1 MTLQKIQQLISV
13 GEAAKLVG
21 VSPDTLRRWAKSGRV
36 RHVVTPS
43 RRILFDPADIESVY
57 RTVDPDRESSM
68 RELNAESAGEPRSR
82 SLSDVPLPGLGRAG
96 R

>member
-1 MTLQKIQQLISV
+1 MTLQKMQQLISA

-43 RRILFDPADIESVY
+43 RRILFDPVDIEAMY
-57 RTVDPDRESSM
+57 TTVDPDCESSI
-68 RELNAESAGEPRSR
+68 
-82 SLSDVPLPGLGRAG
+82 SDVPLPGLGRAG

>member
-1 MTLQKIQQLISV
+1 MTLQKMQQLISS

-21 VSPDTLRRWAKSGRV
+21 VSPDTLRRWAKAGRV

-43 RRILFDPADIESVY
+43 RRILFDPADVEAMY
-57 RTVDPDRESSM
+57 RTVDPDRESSV
-68 RELNAESAGEPRSR
+68 
-82 SLSDVPLPGLGRAG
+82 SDVPLPGLGGAG

>member
-1 MTLQKIQQLISV
+1 MTLEKMQQLITS

-43 RRILFDPADIESVY
+43 RRILFDPADIEAMY
-57 RTVDPDRESSM
+57 RTVDPDSESSV
-68 RELNAESAGEPRSR
+68 P
-82 SLSDVPLPGLGRAG
+82 DVPLPGLGGAG

>member
-1 MTLQKIQQLISV
+1 MTLQKMQQLISS

-43 RRILFDPADIESVY
+43 RRILFDPADIEAMY
-57 RTVDPDRESSM
+57 RTVDPDRESSV
-68 RELNAESAGEPRSR
+68 L
-82 SLSDVPLPGLGRAG
+82 DVPLPGLGRG
-96 R
+96 VR

>member
-1 MTLQKIQQLISV
+1 MTLQKMQQLISS

-43 RRILFDPADIESVY
+43 RRILFDPADIEAMY
-57 RTVDPDRESSM
+57 RTVDPDSESSV
-68 RELNAESAGEPRSR
+68 A
-82 SLSDVPLPGLGRAG
+82 DVPLPGLGRAG

>member
-1 MTLQKIQQLISV
+1 MNVQKVQQLISA

-21 VSPDTLRRWAKSGRV
+21 VSPDTLRRWAKAGRV

-43 RRILFDPADIESVY
+43 RRILFDPADIEAMY
-57 RTVDPDRESSM
+57 RTVDPDREPSV
-68 RELNAESAGEPRSR
+68 
-82 SLSDVPLPGLGRAG
+82 SDVPLPGLGRAG

>member
-1 MTLQKIQQLISV
+1 MNVQQLPKLLTS
-13 GEAAKLVG
+13 GEAARLVG

-43 RRILFDPADIESVY
+43 RRILFDPADIEAVY
-57 RTVDPDRESSM
+57 RTVDPDSESSV
-68 RELNAESAGEPRSR
+68 P
-82 SLSDVPLPGLGRAG
+82 DVPLPGLGRAG

>member
-1 MTLQKIQQLISV
+1 MNVQKVPTLLTS

-43 RRILFDPADIESVY
+43 RRILFDPADIEAVY
-57 RTVDPDRESSM
+57 TTVGPERESLM
-68 RELNAESAGEPRSR
+68 
-82 SLSDVPLPGLGRAG
+82 SDVPLPGLGKVG
-96 R
+96 E

>member
-1 MTLQKIQQLISV
+1 MNVQKVPKLLTS

-43 RRILFDPADIESVY
+43 RRILFDPADIEAIY
-57 RTVDPDRESSM
+57 RTVDPDREPSV
-68 RELNAESAGEPRSR
+68 
-82 SLSDVPLPGLGRAG
+82 SDVPLPGLGRAG

>member
-1 MTLQKIQQLISV
+1 MTLQKMQQLISA

-43 RRILFDPADIESVY
+43 RRILFDPADIAAMY
-57 RTVDPDRESSM
+57 TTVDPESSI
-68 RELNAESAGEPRSR
+68 
-82 SLSDVPLPGLGRAG
+82 SDVPLPGLGRAG

>member
-1 MTLQKIQQLISV
+1 MTLQKMQRLISA

-43 RRILFDPADIESVY
+43 RRILFDPADIEAMY
-57 RTVDPDRESSM
+57 TTVDPECESSM
-68 RELNAESAGEPRSR
+68 
-82 SLSDVPLPGLGRAG
+82 SDVPLPGLGRAG

>member
-1 MTLQKIQQLISV
+1 MTLQKMQHLISA

-21 VSPDTLRRWAKSGRV
+21 VSPDTLRRWAKAGRV

-43 RRILFDPADIESVY
+43 RRILFDPADIEAMY
-57 RTVDPDRESSM
+57 TTVDPERESSM
-68 RELNAESAGEPRSR
+68 
-82 SLSDVPLPGLGRAG
+82 SDVPLPGLGRAG